1 MTDPRGELAAAA
13 RHFYGRGW
21 MVGTAGNLSARA
33 ADGSVWITAS
43 GKAKG
48 RLTDADFVRV
58 DRRGQVLEPAGARP
72 SAETAIH
79 LAVYERFEA
88 AACYHVHSI
97 PANLITR
104 FSNEPVIALP
114 PLEMLKGL
122 GVAGE
127 EPRVAIP
134 VLRNH
139 ADVSR
144 IAADLRALPPPAVP
158 AFLIRDHGLTT
169 WAPAAEA
176 AFHHVE
182 LLEYIFAYMV
192 EARRHSS

>member
-1 MTDPRGELAAAA
+1 MTDPREELSAAA

-33 ADGSVWITAS
+33 ADGTVWITAS
-43 GKAKG
+43 GRAKG
-48 RLTDADFVRV
+48 RLTLADFVRV
-58 DRRGQVLEPAGARP
+58 DRRGRVLEPADARP

-97 PANLITR
+97 PANLVSR
-104 FSNEPVIALP
+104 YSDEPVLWLP

-122 GVAGE
+122 GVMGE

-144 IAADLRALPPPAVP
+144 IASDLVAVPPPPVP

-169 WAPAAEA
+169 WAASTEA
-176 AFHHVE
+176 AFHNVE

-192 EARRHSS
+192 EARRHS

>member
-1 MTDPRGELAAAA
+1 MTDPREELAAAA

-33 ADGSVWITAS
+33 ADGTVWITAS
-43 GKAKG
+43 GRAKG
-48 RLTDADFVRV
+48 RLTPADFVRV
-58 DRRGQVLEPAGARP
+58 DLQGRVLEPAGARP

-79 LAVYERFEA
+79 LAIYERFEA

-97 PANLITR
+97 PANLVSR
-104 FSNEPVIALP
+104 FTAEPALALP

-122 GVAGE
+122 GVMGE

-134 VLRNH
+134 VLSNH

-144 IAADLRALPPPAVP
+144 IASDLRALPPPQVP

-169 WAPAAEA
+169 WAASAEA

-182 LLEYIFAYMV
+182 LFEYIFAYMV
-192 EARRHSS
+192 EARRHS